1 VLPTG
6 SQMDVA
12 DIATVC
18 SLIRDLPSRRADAG
32 GP

>member
-1 VLPTG
+1 
-6 SQMDVA
+6 MDVA